1 MSLRLLYL
9 IMIRVFGWLVLLGGS
24 EASKDAE
31 IMVLRHEVAVLRR
44 QVTRPKPD
52 WADRAILAAL
62 ARLLPAVLRAHRL
75 VTPGTLL
82 AWHRQLITRKWTYPN
97 RPGRPRTSQE
107 IRGLVLRLARE
118 NPAWGY
124 RRVHGEL
131 CRLGHRISEATV
143 RRILRARRHRPAPR
157 NVDTSW
163 RAFLRIQADGLLACD
178 FFHVDT
184 IFLKRLYVLFV
195 MEVRTRHV
203 HILGVTVH
211 PDSAWTAQQA
221 RNLLMDLGDRI
232 GSFRFLIRDRD
243 AKFTSAFDAIFAS
256 EGVRMVKT
264 PPRTPRAN
272 CYAERWVRTAR
283 AECTD
288 RILIYSER
296 HLRSVLGEYAGH
308 YNGHRPHQSRQQ
320 RPPDHN
326 DQASPPLD
334 LPVQRH
340 KVLGGVIN
348 EYYQAA

>member
-340 KVLGGVIN
+340 RVLGGVIN